1 MITITVLKIMNVISR
16 ATANQVDDVLFSNI
30 SLKSSYVY
38 NEKGRKAALANR
50 DRDLE
55 SVLEILGMVCRDGNE
70 IIVKVKVISEGDEKG
85 KEYYTSLSNLQNYS
99 KPTTSPNSK
108 QP

>member
-1 MITITVLKIMNVISR
+1 MSLISR
-16 ATANQVDDVLFSNI
+16 ATANQVDDVSFNNI

-38 NEKGRKAALANR
+38 NEKGRKAALMNR
-50 DRDLE
+50 DRDPE
-55 SVLEILGMVCRDGNE
+55 SILEILGMVSRDGNE

-85 KEYYTSLSNLQNYS
+85 KEYYTFVSNLQNYS